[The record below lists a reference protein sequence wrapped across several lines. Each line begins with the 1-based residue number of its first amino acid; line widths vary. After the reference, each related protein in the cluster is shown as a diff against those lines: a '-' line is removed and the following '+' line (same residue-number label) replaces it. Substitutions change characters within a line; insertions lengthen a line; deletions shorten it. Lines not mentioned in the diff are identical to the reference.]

1 MRGKKGNFL
10 WKRVGKIF
18 LFLALTR
25 LSHVFSIESVC
36 PSFKLSAA
44 RLETAISCT
53 NVSTYQTLEH
63 CLKWIPI
70 LAVLNRKLLFWY
82 WGRIHPDHPQL
93 CDAIFFYIQ
102 HSVIFF
108 AKSKFT
114 GSESKINFV
123 NAIFSSLICSSYCT
137 ALTWISFWNCDEQQ
151 KSPNEPKKKLNKGNN
166 QSCSASTPNYLFDL
180 TDILLR
186 KANNGSCCTPTVL
199 LSLYYR
205 R

>member
-1 MRGKKGNFL
+1 MKFNPILRHNYRIEHFAHTNQVVSSKKSPAFSLILCFAHSSTLSFLLKRTNSLANEKPNEIQHSMREKRENFL

-82 WGRIHPDHPQL
+82 WGRIYPDHPQL
-93 CDAIFFYIQ
+93 CDAISSICNIQ
-102 HSVIFF
+102 W
-108 AKSKFT
+108 
-114 GSESKINFV
+114 
-123 NAIFSSLICSSYCT
+123 FSSC
-137 ALTWISFWNCDEQQ
+137 
-151 KSPNEPKKKLNKGNN
+151 
-166 QSCSASTPNYLFDL
+166 
-180 TDILLR
+180 
-186 KANNGSCCTPTVL
+186 
-199 LSLYYR
+199 
-205 R
+205 